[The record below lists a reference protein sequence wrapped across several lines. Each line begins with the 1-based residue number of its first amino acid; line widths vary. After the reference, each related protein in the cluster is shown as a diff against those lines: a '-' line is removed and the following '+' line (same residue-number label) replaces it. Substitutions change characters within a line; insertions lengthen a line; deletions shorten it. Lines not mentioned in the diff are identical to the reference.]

1 MEQTRIFTAL
11 NGVRG
16 RPPVDID
23 TLERILVRFSRLVVE
38 QPWIKEIDI
47 NPLLASANGILALDA
62 RIVTYAAETALE
74 RLPKSAIRPYPT
86 QYVRGWKTKIG
97 TSVLIRPIRPED
109 EPLMVKFHQSL
120 SSASVFLRYFHMVSV
135 DERVAHTRLIRQ
147 CFIDYDREMALV
159 ADVQKA
165 GSDEHEIVA
174 VARLTKMRGEL
185 EAEVAVVVT
194 DTYQGKG
201 LGTEL
206 VRQLIA
212 IGRDEK
218 LERIV
223 ARILPENEAMHAL
236 ARRLNFRFE
245 TSSELDSLTAVL
257 DVQRVP
263 SSCETAHN
271 AA

>member
-1 MEQTRIFTAL
+1 
-11 NGVRG
+11 
-16 RPPVDID
+16 
-23 TLERILVRFSRLVVE
+23 
-38 QPWIKEIDI
+38 
-47 NPLLASANGILALDA
+47 
-62 RIVTYAAETALE
+62 
-74 RLPKSAIRPYPT
+74 
-86 QYVRGWKTKIG
+86 
-97 TSVLIRPIRPED
+97 
-109 EPLMVKFHQSL
+109 MVKFHQSL
-120 SSASVFLRYFHMVSV
+120 SRASVFLRYFHMVSL
-135 DERVAHTRLIRQ
+135 DERVAHARLMKQ
-147 CFIDYDREMALV
+147 CFIDYDREIALV
-159 ADVQKA
+159 ALQNA
-165 GSDEHEIVA
+165 GEQEIVA
-174 VARLTKMRGEL
+174 VARLTKVPGEL

-206 VRQLIA
+206 VRQLIG

-223 ARILPENEAMHAL
+223 ARILPENEAMRAL

-271 AA
+271 PA